1 MGKLRQLPDGLHR
14 VSPKLGYLAPQTRN
28 EQSRDRDRRLAW
40 RSWYKTARWQRLRW
54 SVLLRDNFTC
64 QMCGDVRSDT
74 SQLVADHT
82 IRHGGDPLLFWDDQ
96 NLQCLCAPCHNSEKQ
111 RAERAE
117 R

>member
-1 MGKLRQLPDGLHR
+1 
-14 VSPKLGYLAPQTRN
+14 
-28 EQSRDRDRRLAW
+28 
-40 RSWYKTARWQRLRW
+40 
-54 SVLLRDNFTC
+54 
-64 QMCGDVRSDT
+64 MCGDVRSDT